1 MKIQTYEFLSETE
14 LLSRIK
20 RTRLRGFDG
29 AYVYQDA
36 IVELVEAVDP
46 AVLAPAQRYVLRDG
60 CNVIEDIY
68 QAFLEKSIDVFA
80 LRGALLFTPEPENDD
95 KIESIPFTPP
105 IIEVSTEPDGRQ
117 VWLINDGI
125 HRVYAAKRLGLPINI
140 VLVRNVPSQYPYY
153 AYALPKGWD
162 DVEELDELPDTYL
175 KKTYRDPNNY
185 KALFRNF
192 NEILPGVQAE
202 RKKSN
207 PTNLVA

>member
-1 MKIQTYEFLSETE
+1 MKIQTYEFLNETE
-14 LLSRIK
+14 LLSRVK

-80 LRGALLFTPEPENDD
+80 LRGALLFTPEPENGD

-105 IIEVSTEPDGRQ
+105 IIEESTEPDGRQ

-125 HRVYAAKRLGLPINI
+125 HRVYAAKKLGHPINI
-140 VLVRNVPSQYPYY
+140 VLVRNVPSQNPYY
-153 AYALPKGWD
+153 AYALEKGWA

-192 NEILPGVQAE
+192 NEIFPGVQAQ

-207 PTNLVA
+207 PTDLKA